1 MQIQLPYGR
10 TTIPFDAPSDRIISS
25 RLSSR
30 KPLAAGETLVQEA
43 MRHPIGSATLAE
55 LAVGKKNAVIIISD
69 HTRPV
74 PSRDILPHMP
84 KKGKKNRRHTT
95 PVPVSVKKCP
105 DAPVKSSRP
114 AKSK

>member
-55 LAVGKKNAVIIISD
+55 LAVIIHVQFPVGIFSRTCFMSCAPEAQISK
-69 HTRPV
+69 
-74 PSRDILPHMP
+74 SLFWLQ
-84 KKGKKNRRHTT
+84 
-95 PVPVSVKKCP
+95 P
-105 DAPVKSSRP
+105 DAIVGQLPKNFS
-114 AKSK
+114 